1 MKKKEENKHFLGV
14 DWGESKCGLALAD
27 SENKLA
33 LGLKEVQQKE
43 LINEIKNIGKEF
55 FIKRIILGE
64 VSNKLFDQDILAL
77 ENLKI
82 EISLENEKFS
92 TLLAQKNL
100 AETNKKKISK
110 NDNVESARIIL
121 QTWLDR

>member
-1 MKKKEENKHFLGV
+1 MEKRKESKHFLGV
-14 DWGESKCGLALAD
+14 DWGENKCGLALAD

-33 LGLKEVQQKE
+33 LGLKEVERKE
-43 LINEIKNIGKEF
+43 LINEIKKAKKEF
-55 FIKRIILGE
+55 SIERIILGE
-64 VSNKLFDQDILAL
+64 VSNEKFDQDVLSI
-77 ENLKI
+77 EKLKL
-82 EISLENEKFS
+82 EISLENERFS